1 MKRDPLYAGFTLLEV
16 MVAIAILAIAL
27 VAVLRSQAHTVFVA
41 GEARLSTTASLLAQS
56 KLAEIESNREDST
69 QGDFGEDFPN
79 YSWETSIRKTEL
91 KQLREVI
98 LTIKWQEQSL
108 TREYKVSFYQ
118 YVEPV
123 D

>member
-1 MKRDPLYAGFTLLEV
+1 MKRDPLYTGFTLLEV
-16 MVAIAILAIAL
+16 MVAMAILAIAL

-56 KLAEIESNREDST
+56 KLAEIESNRQDST
-69 QGDFGEDFPN
+69 QGDFGKDFPN

-98 LTIKWQEQSL
+98 LTIQWQEQSL

>member
-1 MKRDPLYAGFTLLEV
+1 MNKDPLYTGFTLLEV
-16 MVAIAILAIAL
+16 MVAMAILAIAL

>member
-1 MKRDPLYAGFTLLEV
+1 MKRDPLHAGFTLLEV

-56 KLAEIESNREDST
+56 KLAEIESNRQDST

>member
-1 MKRDPLYAGFTLLEV
+1 MKRDPLHAGFTLLEV

>member
-1 MKRDPLYAGFTLLEV
+1 MKRNPLYAGFTLLEV

>member
-1 MKRDPLYAGFTLLEV
+1 MKKDPLYTGFTLLEV
-16 MVAIAILAIAL
+16 MVAMAILAIAL

>member
-1 MKRDPLYAGFTLLEV
+1 MKKDPLYTGFTLLEV
-16 MVAIAILAIAL
+16 MVAMAILAIAL

-56 KLAEIESNREDST
+56 KLAEIESNRQDST

-98 LTIKWQEQSL
+98 LTIQWQEQSL

>member
-1 MKRDPLYAGFTLLEV
+1 MKRDTLHAGFTLLEV

-56 KLAEIESNREDST
+56 KLAEIESNRENAT

>member
-1 MKRDPLYAGFTLLEV
+1 MKKDPLYTGFTLLEV
-16 MVAIAILAIAL
+16 MVAMAILAIAL

-56 KLAEIESNREDST
+56 KLAEIESNRQDST

>member
-1 MKRDPLYAGFTLLEV
+1 MKRDPLHTGFTLLEV

>member
-1 MKRDPLYAGFTLLEV
+1 MKRDPLHTGFTLLEV

-91 KQLREVI
+91 KQLKEVI